1 MITGTVPLPVI
12 VLLLVLPGG
21 RTPGALRPPLAVII
35 PFIWLPC
42 QDLLPVLLTLIY
54 ITAPGV
60 ALILPPVGLVLT
72 IALLPAH
79 PLLLERYF
87 FRQAPPIISWWIGDD
102 PLHQPLMQL

>member
-1 MITGTVPLPVI
+1 MITGTAQLPEGAPHWE
-12 VLLLVLPGG
+12 LPGG
-21 RTPGALRPPLAVII
+21 RTPGALRPQSVVITQ
-35 PFIWLPC
+35 FTSLLC

-54 ITAPGV
+54 TIAPVV
-60 ALILPPVGLVLT
+60 ALILPPDGLVLT

-87 FRQAPPIISWWIGDD
+87 FRQALPIISWWIGDD